1 MSKIK
6 DILLMI
12 GGALS
17 VFFYALL
24 KVKDKQIEK
33 QAHEIELKDQ
43 KIEEKEF
50 INHENDKTAV
60 NKSDASNMSDDD
72 IRRMYEREGW
82 FRD

>member
-33 QAHEIELKDQ
+33 QAREIELKDQ

-50 INHENDKTAV
+50 INHENDKTAI

-72 IRRMYEREGW
+72 IRRVYEREGW

>member
-33 QAHEIELKDQ
+33 QAREIELKDQ

-50 INHENDKTAV
+50 INHENDKTAI
-60 NKSDASNMSDDD
+60 NKSDVSNMSDDD

>member
-1 MSKIK
+1 MSRVK
-6 DILLMI
+6 DILLII

-17 VFFYALL
+17 VFFYTLL

-33 QAHEIELKDQ
+33 QAREIELKDQ

-50 INHENDKTAV
+50 INHENDKTAI

-72 IRRMYEREGW
+72 IRRVYEREGW

>member
-33 QAHEIELKDQ
+33 QAREIELKDQ

-60 NKSDASNMSDDD
+60 NKSDASNMSDAD

>member
-33 QAHEIELKDQ
+33 QAREIELKDQ

>member
-1 MSKIK
+1 MSRIK

-33 QAHEIELKDQ
+33 QAREIELKDQ

-50 INHENDKTAV
+50 INHENDKTAI

-72 IRRMYEREGW
+72 IRRVYEREGW

>member
-33 QAHEIELKDQ
+33 QAREIELKDQ

-50 INHENDKTAV
+50 INHENDKTAI

>member
-1 MSKIK
+1 MGRIK

-33 QAHEIELKDQ
+33 QAREIELKDQ

>member
-12 GGALS
+12 GGAFC

-33 QAHEIELKDQ
+33 QAREIELKDQ

-50 INHENDKTAV
+50 INHENDKTAI